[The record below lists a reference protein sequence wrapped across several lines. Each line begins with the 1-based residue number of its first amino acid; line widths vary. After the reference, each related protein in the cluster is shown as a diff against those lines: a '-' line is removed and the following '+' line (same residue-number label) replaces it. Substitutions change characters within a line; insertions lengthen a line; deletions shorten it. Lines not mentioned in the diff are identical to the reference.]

1 MPVREDMHRSCGSAS
16 SRKRAIAA
24 AVEVLGLQVSIRAA
38 PAEGLG
44 KAGAT
49 DGRNARGISGLFA
62 CLAPRGFRMINRD
75 RNYRDNPIA
84 WVVIA
89 IVVIAAIAAIFYS
102 TGNHTIA
109 SNQTSAPAT
118 TTSSTNRPTTTGSGA
133 GSPASAPST
142 APANTGTGS
151 K

>member
-1 MPVREDMHRSCGSAS
+1 
-16 SRKRAIAA
+16 
-24 AVEVLGLQVSIRAA
+24 
-38 PAEGLG
+38 
-44 KAGAT
+44 
-49 DGRNARGISGLFA
+49 
-62 CLAPRGFRMINRD
+62 MINRD

-118 TTSSTNRPTTTGSGA
+118 SSTNRPTTTGAGA

>member
-1 MPVREDMHRSCGSAS
+1 
-16 SRKRAIAA
+16 
-24 AVEVLGLQVSIRAA
+24 
-38 PAEGLG
+38 
-44 KAGAT
+44 
-49 DGRNARGISGLFA
+49 
-62 CLAPRGFRMINRD
+62 MINRD

-102 TGNHTIA
+102 TGNHTIP
-109 SNQTSAPAT
+109 SKQTSAPAT

-133 GSPASAPST
+133 GSPASNPST